1 MYTFTKVFGIYGKVD
16 GDEKMKEIIIASSV
30 ILSVAAVSTVG
41 CFVQHILKHNLL
53 DGDGMVNDRCL
64 SCKYHY
70 GGGMERDSV
79 SITVKE
85 NDNETATL
93 EVVSCS
99 SPDYEEI
106 TENYTVSFDSL
117 EKIYQLYTK
126 YDVKNWGKLP
136 ESELIALD
144 APVTSISIK
153 TVNTTVSFDSN
164 KEFPGDG
171 YSIILDIRSVLYDCI
186 EQARS
191 SEQPG
196 SAE

>member
-1 MYTFTKVFGIYGKVD
+1 MVN
-16 GDEKMKEIIIASSV
+16 GDEKMKDIIIVASV
-30 ILSVAAVSTVG
+30 IFGVVVSSAAGYFLV
-41 CFVQHILKHNLL
+41 KHFSKDNVL

-99 SPDYEEI
+99 RPDYEEI

-126 YDVKNWGKLP
+126 YDVANWGKLP

-153 TVNTTVSFDSN
+153 TVNTTVSFDSD

>member
-1 MYTFTKVFGIYGKVD
+1 MKKRMKV
-16 GDEKMKEIIIASSV
+16 MIIVSSV
-30 ILSVAAVSTVG
+30 ILGMTAISTAGLFLV
-41 CFVQHILKHNLL
+41 KHFIKDNSHN
-53 DGDGMVNDRCL
+53 GDGMVNDRCL
-64 SCKYHY
+64 SCTYHI

-79 SITVKE
+79 IITVKE
-85 NDNETATL
+85 NDNETAAL

-117 EKIYQLYTK
+117 EKIYQIYKK
-126 YDVKNWGKLP
+126 YNVATWGELP
-136 ESELIALD
+136 QSELIALD
-144 APVTSISIK
+144 DPVISISIK

-164 KEFPGDG
+164 KEFPDDG
-171 YSIILDIRSVLYDCI
+171 YSIISEIRSVLYDCI

-196 SAE
+196 AAE

>member
-1 MYTFTKVFGIYGKVD
+1 MKIR
-16 GDEKMKEIIIASSV
+16 MKEIIIVSSV
-30 ILSVAAVSTVG
+30 ILGVAVVSTVG
-41 CFVQHILKHNLL
+41 YFLVKRFLKDNSL

-85 NDNETATL
+85 TDNETAAL

-117 EKIYQLYTK
+117 EKIYQIYKK
-126 YDVKNWGKLP
+126 YEVSKWGELP
-136 ESELIALD
+136 KSELIALD
-144 APVTSISIK
+144 EPVISVSIK
-153 TVNTTVSFDSN
+153 TVDTTVSFDST
-164 KEFPGDG
+164 KEFPDDS
-171 YSIILDIRSVLYDCI
+171 YSIISEIRSVLYDCI
-186 EQARS
+186 EQAKS
-191 SEQPG
+191 SKQPS

>member
-1 MYTFTKVFGIYGKVD
+1 
-16 GDEKMKEIIIASSV
+16 MKIRMNKIIIIASV
-30 ILSVAAVSTVG
+30 ILGVAVISTVVY
-41 CFVQHILKHNLL
+41 FLVKHFSKDNLL

-64 SCKYHY
+64 SCRYHF

-164 KEFPGDG
+164 KEFPDDG
-171 YSIILDIRSVLYDCI
+171 YSIISDIHSVLYDCI
-186 EQARS
+186 EQAKS
-191 SEQPG
+191 SKQPDT
-196 SAE
+196 AE

>member
-1 MYTFTKVFGIYGKVD
+1 MKIR
-16 GDEKMKEIIIASSV
+16 MKEIIIVLSV
-30 ILSVAAVSTVG
+30 ILGVAAIFTVG
-41 CFVQHILKHNLL
+41 YFLVKHFLKDKLL

-64 SCKYHY
+64 SCTYHL
-70 GGGMERDSV
+70 GGGMEGNSL

-93 EVVSCS
+93 EVVSCN
-99 SPDYEEI
+99 SPYYEEI

-117 EKIYQLYTK
+117 EKIYQIYKK
-126 YDVKNWGKLP
+126 YEVAKWGELP

-144 APVTSISIK
+144 DPVVSVCIK

-164 KEFPGDG
+164 KEFPENAFT
-171 YSIILDIRSVLYDCI
+171 IISEIRSVLYDCI
-186 EQARS
+186 EQAKS

-196 SAE
+196 TAE

>member
-1 MYTFTKVFGIYGKVD
+1 MK
-16 GDEKMKEIIIASSV
+16 KMKEIIIASSIV
-30 ILSVAAVSTVG
+30 LGVAAISVAGYFLV
-41 CFVQHILKHNLL
+41 KHFIKNNTF

-64 SCKYHY
+64 SCTYHF

-85 NDNETATL
+85 TDNETAAL

-117 EKIYQLYTK
+117 EKIYQIYKK
-126 YDVKNWGKLP
+126 YEVAKWGELP

-144 APVTSISIK
+144 DPVISISIK
-153 TVNTTVSFDSN
+153 TVNTTVSFDST
-164 KEFPGDG
+164 KEFPKDA
-171 YSIILDIRSVLYDCI
+171 YTIISEIRSVLDECI
-186 EQARS
+186 EQAKS

-196 SAE
+196 AAE

>member
-1 MYTFTKVFGIYGKVD
+1 
-16 GDEKMKEIIIASSV
+16 MKDIIIVASV
-30 ILSVAAVSTVG
+30 IFGVVVSSAAGYFLV
-41 CFVQHILKHNLL
+41 KHFSKDNVL

-79 SITVKE
+79 SITLKE

-126 YDVKNWGKLP
+126 YDVANWGKLP

-153 TVNTTVSFDSN
+153 TVNTTVSFDST
-164 KEFPGDG
+164 KEFPDDS
-171 YSIILDIRSVLYDCI
+171 YSIISEIRSVLYDCI
-186 EQARS
+186 EQAKS

>member
-1 MYTFTKVFGIYGKVD
+1 MN
-16 GDEKMKEIIIASSV
+16 EIIIVSSV
-30 ILSVAAVSTVG
+30 ILGVAVISTVVY
-41 CFVQHILKHNLL
+41 FLVKHFSKDNLL

-64 SCKYHY
+64 SCKYHL
-70 GGGMERDSV
+70 GGGMERDSI

-85 NDNETATL
+85 TDNETAAL

-153 TVNTTVSFDSN
+153 TVNTTVSFDSY

>member
-1 MYTFTKVFGIYGKVD
+1 MKIR
-16 GDEKMKEIIIASSV
+16 MKEIIIVSSV
-30 ILSVAAVSTVG
+30 ILGVAVVSTVG
-41 CFVQHILKHNLL
+41 YFLVKRFLKDNSL

-64 SCKYHY
+64 SCTYHF

-117 EKIYQLYTK
+117 EKIYQIYKK
-126 YDVKNWGKLP
+126 YEVVKWGELP
-136 ESELIALD
+136 KSELIALD
-144 APVTSISIK
+144 EPVISISIK
-153 TVNTTVSFDSN
+153 TVDTTVSFDST
-164 KEFPGDG
+164 KEFPEDAFT
-171 YSIILDIRSVLYDCI
+171 IISEIRSVLYDCI

-196 SAE
+196 AAE

>member
-1 MYTFTKVFGIYGKVD
+1 
-16 GDEKMKEIIIASSV
+16 MKDIIIVASV
-30 ILSVAAVSTVG
+30 ILGVVVSSAAGYFLV
-41 CFVQHILKHNLL
+41 KHFSKDNVL

-106 TENYTVSFDSL
+106 TESYTVSFDSL

-126 YDVKNWGKLP
+126 YDVANWGKLP

-144 APVTSISIK
+144 APVTIK

>member
-1 MYTFTKVFGIYGKVD
+1 MANVMVMKTR
-16 GDEKMKEIIIASSV
+16 MKEIIIVASV
-30 ILSVAAVSTVG
+30 VLGMAAVSAVG
-41 CFVQHILKHNLL
+41 YFLVKHFSKDNIL
-53 DGDGMVNDRCL
+53 DGDGMINDRCL
-64 SCKYHY
+64 SCTYHF

-79 SITVKE
+79 SITVKA

-93 EVVSCS
+93 EVVSRD

-117 EKIYQLYTK
+117 EKIYQLYIK
-126 YDVKNWGKLP
+126 YDVENWGELP
-136 ESELIALD
+136 KSELIAPD
-144 APVTSISIK
+144 DPVFSISIK

-164 KEFPGDG
+164 KKFPDDA
-171 YSIILDIRSVLYDCI
+171 YSIISDIRSVLYNFI

>member
-1 MYTFTKVFGIYGKVD
+1 MKIR
-16 GDEKMKEIIIASSV
+16 MKEIIIVSSV
-30 ILSVAAVSTVG
+30 ILGVAVVSTVG
-41 CFVQHILKHNLL
+41 YFLVKRFLKDNSL

-64 SCKYHY
+64 SCTYHF

-93 EVVSCS
+93 EVVSCN

-117 EKIYQLYTK
+117 EKIYQIYKK
-126 YDVKNWGKLP
+126 YKVSKWGELP
-136 ESELIALD
+136 KSELIALD
-144 APVTSISIK
+144 EPVISVSIK
-153 TVNTTVSFDSN
+153 TVDTTVSFDST
-164 KEFPGDG
+164 KEFPEDAFT
-171 YSIILDIRSVLYDCI
+171 IISEIRSVLYDCI
-186 EQARS
+186 EQAKS
-191 SEQPG
+191 SKQPS

>member
-1 MYTFTKVFGIYGKVD
+1 
-16 GDEKMKEIIIASSV
+16 MKDIIIVASV
-30 ILSVAAVSTVG
+30 IFGVVVSSAAGYFLV
-41 CFVQHILKHNLL
+41 KHFSKDNVL

-106 TENYTVSFDSL
+106 TENYTVSIDSL

-126 YDVKNWGKLP
+126 YDVANWGKLP

-153 TVNTTVSFDSN
+153 TVNTTVSFDST
-164 KEFPGDG
+164 KEFPDDS
-171 YSIILDIRSVLYDCI
+171 YSIISEIRSVLYDCI

>member
-1 MYTFTKVFGIYGKVD
+1 MKI
-16 GDEKMKEIIIASSV
+16 KMKEIIIVASV
-30 ILSVAAVSTVG
+30 ILGVAAISAVG
-41 CFVQHILKHNLL
+41 YFLVKDFVKDNVL

-64 SCKYHY
+64 SCTYHF

-106 TENYTVSFDSL
+106 TENYTVPFDSL
-117 EKIYQLYTK
+117 EEIYQIYKK
-126 YDVKNWGKLP
+126 YEVAKWGELP

-144 APVTSISIK
+144 DPVISISIK

-164 KEFPGDG
+164 KEFPDDS
-171 YSIILDIRSVLYDCI
+171 YSIISDIRSVLYDCI

-196 SAE
+196 AAE

>member
-1 MYTFTKVFGIYGKVD
+1 MKIR
-16 GDEKMKEIIIASSV
+16 MKEIIIVSSV
-30 ILSVAAVSTVG
+30 ILGVAVVSTVG
-41 CFVQHILKHNLL
+41 YFLVKRFLKDNSL

-64 SCKYHY
+64 SCTYHF

-117 EKIYQLYTK
+117 EKIYQIYKK
-126 YDVKNWGKLP
+126 YKVSKWGELP
-136 ESELIALD
+136 KSELIALD
-144 APVTSISIK
+144 EPVISVSIK
-153 TVNTTVSFDSN
+153 TVDTTVSFDST
-164 KEFPGDG
+164 KEFPDDS
-171 YSIILDIRSVLYDCI
+171 YSIISDIRSVLYDCI
-186 EQARS
+186 EQAKS
-191 SEQPG
+191 SKQPG
-196 SAE
+196 AAE

>member
-1 MYTFTKVFGIYGKVD
+1 MTAI
-16 GDEKMKEIIIASSV
+16 S
-30 ILSVAAVSTVG
+30 AAGYFLAKNFIKDKS
-41 CFVQHILKHNLL
+41 L

-64 SCKYHY
+64 SCTYHL
-70 GGGMERDSV
+70 GGGMEGDSL
-79 SITVKE
+79 SISVKE

-93 EVVSCS
+93 EVVSCN

-117 EKIYQLYTK
+117 EKIYQIYKK
-126 YDVKNWGKLP
+126 YEAAKWGELP
-136 ESELIALD
+136 KSELIALD
-144 APVTSISIK
+144 DPVISISIK

-164 KEFPGDG
+164 KEFPEGA
-171 YSIILDIRSVLYDCI
+171 YTIISEIHSVLNDCI

-196 SAE
+196 AAE

>member
-1 MYTFTKVFGIYGKVD
+1 MK
-16 GDEKMKEIIIASSV
+16 GDEKMKDIIIVASV
-30 ILSVAAVSTVG
+30 ILGVVVSSAAGYFLV
-41 CFVQHILKHNLL
+41 KHFSKDNVL

-106 TENYTVSFDSL
+106 TESYTVSFDSL

-126 YDVKNWGKLP
+126 YDVANWGKLP

-171 YSIILDIRSVLYDCI
+171 YSIILDIRSVLYDCV

>member
-1 MYTFTKVFGIYGKVD
+1 
-16 GDEKMKEIIIASSV
+16 MKDIIIVASV
-30 ILSVAAVSTVG
+30 ILGVVVSSAAVYFLV
-41 CFVQHILKHNLL
+41 KHFSKDNVL

-64 SCKYHY
+64 TCKYHC

-191 SEQPG
+191 SQQPG
-196 SAE
+196 VAE

>member
-1 MYTFTKVFGIYGKVD
+1 
-16 GDEKMKEIIIASSV
+16 MKILLIV
-30 ILSVAAVSTVG
+30 VLSVMTVAALALGSIYYISQKTITDKG
-41 CFVQHILKHNLL
+41 
-53 DGDGMVNDRCL
+53 GMVNNMANVVDECRYSL
-64 SCKYHY
+64 
-70 GGGMERDSV
+70 GGGMDGDSV
-79 SITVKE
+79 SITVKA

-106 TENYTVSFDSL
+106 TESYTVSFDSL

-153 TVNTTVSFDSN
+153 TVNTTVSFDSD

>member
-1 MYTFTKVFGIYGKVD
+1 
-16 GDEKMKEIIIASSV
+16 MKKIKDIIIVASV
-30 ILSVAAVSTVG
+30 ILGVVVSSAAGYFLV
-41 CFVQHILKHNLL
+41 KHFSKDNVL

-79 SITVKE
+79 SITVKA
-85 NDNETATL
+85 NDNGTATL
-93 EVVSCS
+93 EVVSCD

-126 YDVKNWGKLP
+126 YGVANWGKLP

-191 SEQPG
+191 SKQP
-196 SAE
+196 SAAE